1 MNTPTWLAEAMK
13 FDGLHE
19 GIGNL
24 DNQVIIGWAR
34 ELGGWYAPF
43 YKHDEVPWCG
53 LFVAAMVHRTLD
65 VKLPANALGALNWA
79 NWGVALEEPIYGAIC
94 SFHRPGGGHV
104 GFYVGED
111 NENYHIFGGNQSDQV
126 CTRSLAKQ
134 RLVAAV
140 WPQDQPHLLYAKVQL
155 DPSGKVST
163 NEA

>member
-1 MNTPTWLAEAMK
+1 MNPPAWLAEAMK

-24 DNQVIIGWAR
+24 DNKIIIGWAR

-43 YKHDEVPWCG
+43 YKHDEIPWCG
-53 LFVAAMVHRTLD
+53 LFVAAMIHRT
-65 VKLPANALGALNWA
+65 VQTPLPQNALGALNWA
-79 NWGVALEEPIYGAIC
+79 NWGMQMNEPVYGSIC

-111 NENYHIFGGNQSDQV
+111 AENFHIFGGNQSDQV
-126 CTRSLAKQ
+126 CTRSLPKP

-140 WPQDQPHLLYAKVQL
+140 WPKEISCTEYAKVML
-155 DPSGKVST
+155 NPSGTAST
-163 NEA
+163 KEA